1 MVFVFDEIGV
11 FFLRYWYIVFKVMIL
26 NYFCVKFG
34 FVYLYCKK
42 LIVYIVGYNDIF
54 NIYF

>member
-1 MVFVFDEIGV
+1 MKLV
-11 FFLRYWYIVFKVMIL
+11 FFLLRYWNIVFKVMIL

-42 LIVYIVGYNDIF
+42 LIVYIVGYDDIF